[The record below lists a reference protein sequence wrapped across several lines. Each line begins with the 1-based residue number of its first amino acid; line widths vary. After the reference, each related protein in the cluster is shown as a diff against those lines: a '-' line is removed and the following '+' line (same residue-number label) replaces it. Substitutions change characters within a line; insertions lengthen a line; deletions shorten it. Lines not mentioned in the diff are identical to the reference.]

1 MKKEKI
7 VALVLTVA
15 VGISTSPFGNLVSL
29 AENGPDYL
37 PEYFNIVTNSDAE
50 RNMVASSSNVLKYEQ
65 DNLERIIDQG
75 IQYTPIYSIEDLKNM
90 ERDYKKNYILMK
102 IFKKKNYK
110 KDYLTIQQMLV
121 LLVIIS
127 TQKMIMEI

>member
-90 ERDYKKNYILMK
+90 ERDYKKNYILM
-102 IFKKKNYK
+102 N
-110 KDYLTIQQMLV
+110 DLDL
-121 LLVIIS
+121 S
-127 TQKMIMEI
+127 

>member
-1 MKKEKI
+1 M
-7 VALVLTVA
+7 A

-29 AENGPDYL
+29 AENEPDYL

-90 ERDYKKNYILMK
+90 ERDYKK
-102 IFKKKNYK
+102 
-110 KDYLTIQQMLV
+110 
-121 LLVIIS
+121 IIY
-127 TQKMIMEI
+127 